1 MKIFFPKV
9 KYYKITDN
17 FKLIYV
23 NTKSNIFYS
32 AININIGSV
41 NEENGELG
49 LAHFFEHMI
58 FKGTKTKTSDEILNL
73 LDSLGTRYN
82 ASTSHYET
90 EYYISGNVRDY
101 KNIL

>member
-9 KYYKITDN
+9 KYYKINDN

-41 NEENGELG
+41 NEENDELG

-58 FKGTKTKTSDEILNL
+58 FKGTKNKTSDEILNT
-73 LDSLGTRYN
+73 LDTSILMITSGSLG
-82 ASTSHYET
+82 SE
-90 EYYISGNVRDY
+90 ISR
-101 KNIL
+101 LS